1 MIIKTSYS
9 TATEPKSDLQITI
22 KNYFFGCYLGS
33 LSSCET
39 FCQCFSWERYPCQ
52 ISCKTFRSSHPEV
65 LLEKGVLK
73 ICSKFTWEHPCR
85 SVISIKLQSNFIE
98 ITFRHGCSPV
108 NLLHIFRHLLLRTPL
123 GGCLRTF

>member
-22 KNYFFGCYLGS
+22 KNYFFGCFLGS

-85 SVISIKLQSNFIE
+85 SVISINHISTWVFSCKFAAYFQTPFTKNTSWW
-98 ITFRHGCSPV
+98 
-108 NLLHIFRHLLLRTPL
+108 LLANVLELTSDNN
-123 GGCLRTF
+123 